1 MSLVIQPIKAIPL
14 IHMGDDL
21 CSIISAALE
30 KESIALQD
38 QDILVVT
45 QKIISKA
52 EGRLVNIAEV
62 EPSQK
67 ALELAEICEK
77 DPRLVEVILSESNE
91 VVRVAKGTLIVEHK
105 LGFVCAN
112 AGVDHSNI
120 DNSQS
125 EEEILYLKLPE
136 NPDESARKIRTYFKE
151 QQHVNIGVM
160 VIDSHG
166 RAWREGIVGIMIGT
180 AGVPALEDMRG
191 ALDLFGEPLRITQI
205 GAADELAAASSLV
218 MGQADEHIPVV
229 HVRGF
234 PYALDDDAQ
243 LSDLIREKE
252 KDLFR

>member
-14 IHMGDDL
+14 IQPGDNL
-21 CSIISAALE
+21 CQILFEALADE
-30 KESIALQD
+30 KIDLQD
-38 QDILVVT
+38 NDILVIT

-52 EGRLVNIAEV
+52 EGRLVDITKV
-62 EPSQK
+62 EPSEK
-67 ALELAEICEK
+67 AREIAAECQK
-77 DPRLVEVILSESNE
+77 DPRLVEVILSESKE
-91 VVRVAKGTLIVEHK
+91 VVRVAKGTLVVEHN

-120 DNSQS
+120 DNTQS
-125 EEEILYLKLPE
+125 NEEIWYLKLPL
-136 NPDESARKIRTYFKE
+136 NPDESARKIRSFFKE
-151 QQHVNIGVM
+151 HAGVNIGVM

-180 AGVPALEDMRG
+180 AGVPALVDMRG
-191 ALDLFGEPLRITQI
+191 QLDLFGEPLLITQI

-218 MGQADEHIPVV
+218 MGQANEHIPVV

-234 PYALDDDAQ
+234 PYP
-243 LSDLIREKE
+243 LSDETSLSDVLREKG